1 MLHDTPYGKFWAEAQ
16 AEVDAFILSEAKR
29 HKIKELHGYI
39 NSRLISIA
47 AKYPERERET
57 WPEQHA
63 EALRVKSGDASSCPL
78 LTVAATEAGV
88 TIEQLADV
96 IIANADAW
104 AVEAGQVVG
113 KRIRLEREINEA
125 QTPDDLEEIEFEQI
139 D

>member
-1 MLHDTPYGKFWAEAQ
+1 MLHNTPYGKFWAETQ

-39 NSRLISIA
+39 NSRLTSIA
-47 AKYPERERET
+47 TKYPERERET

-78 LTVAATEAGV
+78 LTVAAAEAGV
-88 TIEQLADV
+88 DIEQLSDV
-96 IIANADAW
+96 IIENADSW
-104 AVEAGQVVG
+104 AIDAGQIVG

-125 QTPDDLEEIEFEQI
+125 QSLDELEEIEFEQT

>member
-1 MLHDTPYGKFWAEAQ
+1 MLHNTPYGKFWAETQ

-39 NSRLISIA
+39 NSRLVSIA

-88 TIEQLADV
+88 DIEQLADV

-104 AVEAGQVVG
+104 ATEAGHIVG

-125 QTPDDLEEIEFEQI
+125 QTLGELEEIEFEQT